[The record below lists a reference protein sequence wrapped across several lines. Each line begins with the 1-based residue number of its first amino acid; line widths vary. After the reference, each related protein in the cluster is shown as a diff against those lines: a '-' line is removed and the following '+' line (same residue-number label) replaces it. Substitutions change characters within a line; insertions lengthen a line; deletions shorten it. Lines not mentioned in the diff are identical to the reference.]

1 MEGTNPKI
9 SFIPKGS
16 LVREESFLERPRPRS
31 VMGLLAIFVF
41 VASVGSY
48 VGLRYYANNL
58 AKEIVAKT
66 DEIRGTQKEFNNAPQ
81 VGKAKSFRSRAALA
95 KELLDAH
102 TVVSPALTFL
112 SENTLANVLYNKFSL
127 DTLNVGGKTLE
138 LSGEAPSYAS
148 LAYQRDVLQKKTKEL
163 SSVSIHDVGITK
175 LGTVSFAVT
184 MVFSPDYLSYT
195 KNLNISE
202 SAIPQSL
209 GADIMVPVSSTAT
222 SSVGQAFARP
232 SSSELV
238 ATSTGSM
245 NVLPPKPVVPIVI
258 VPTSQPQSTFGSL
271 WARFK
276 FW

>member
-1 MEGTNPKI
+1 
-9 SFIPKGS
+9 
-16 LVREESFLERPRPRS
+16 
-31 VMGLLAIFVF
+31 MGLLAIFVF
-41 VASVGSY
+41 IASVGGY
-48 VGLRYYANNL
+48 AGLRYYANNL

-66 DEIRGTQKEFNNAPQ
+66 DEIRSTQKEFNNAPQ

-112 SENTLANVLYNKFSL
+112 SENTLANILYNKFSL

-184 MVFSPDYLSYT
+184 MIFSPDYLSYT

-202 SAIPQSL
+202 SVVSQSA
-209 GADIMVPVSSTAT
+209 GADIMIPASKTAT
-222 SSVGQAFARP
+222 SSADQVSPRSNAL
-232 SSSELV
+232 ELI
-238 ATSTGSM
+238 ATSTGLIS
-245 NVLPPKPVVPIVI
+245 VLPPKPVVPAVI
-258 VPTSQPQSTFGSL
+258 VPVSQPQSTISSL